1 MACGGDDTAL
11 DEDSP
16 LLNPGSEAMNR
27 TAPESFRA
35 RFETTAGDFTV
46 EVNRSWAPHGA
57 DRFYNLVRHGFYDG
71 TRFFRV
77 LDGFVA
83 QFGIS
88 GDPAVTRAW
97 EGRTIPDDPVE
108 HGNERGTIT
117 FATSGPNSRT
127 TQLFINLADNPRLD
141 GMGFAPI
148 GRVVEGM
155 STVDDLH
162 AGYGEGAPRGEGPA
176 QGRIEAEGE
185 AYLEEEFPE
194 LDVIERAYLVEENG
208 AADADPS

>member
-1 MACGGDDTAL
+1 M
-11 DEDSP
+11 S
-16 LLNPGSEAMNR
+16 R
-27 TAPESFRA
+27 TAPETFRA
-35 RFETTAGDFTV
+35 RFETSAGEFTV
-46 EVNRSWAPHGA
+46 EVNRAWAPRGA

-97 EGRTIPDDPVE
+97 EGETIPDDPVE
-108 HGNERGTIT
+108 RSNERGTLT

-155 STVDDLH
+155 SVVDDLY
-162 AGYGEGAPRGEGPA
+162 AGHGEGAPRGEGPA
-176 QGRIEAEGE
+176 QGRIEAEGN

-194 LDVIERAYLVEENG
+194 LDYIEEAHVMEDDTR
-208 AADADPS
+208 